1 MRHSVRMPFWL
12 LATMLLLQF
21 CLIMLFSTVANT
33 QSTTVPLIIE
43 GNVPMIDLEFVRPD
57 GSTQTGR
64 FLVDSGGGGFILS
77 NNLAK
82 AIGLKPSGPS
92 FTEEAVLTPAPAPV
106 VRVGGM
112 PLDLKGA
119 AVFIQGPDRLNSR
132 DAADGLFPGHVLE
145 RYHVIFDYPG
155 HKFTL
160 AAPGSLKPRGNAV
173 PSPLNRV
180 NGFPRVE
187 VAIGDQKVG
196 MLLDTG
202 ASFTMISR
210 KAMDEWRSS
219 APNPWPHHNG
229 AVGAANMA
237 IQNDDVRPMVRIP
250 EIRLGDYVIRGAGAV
265 ARPEGT
271 FEKGMSSSM
280 VAPILGALAGNVL
293 RQFRVEID
301 YAAGVVYFERAEDAE
316 PHDLDMVGLIFGS
329 TADNSLVVSGIS
341 SEADQ
346 VVRNQVKVGDRLLS
360 VDGVAVSRFSLMQ
373 IVDRL
378 RGKPGDEKKLELE
391 HEGKPYQIQA
401 RVTRIM

>member
-1 MRHSVRMPFWL
+1 MPFWL
-12 LATMLLLQF
+12 LAAMVVRQLCLL
-21 CLIMLFSTVANT
+21 MLFSIVAT
-33 QSTTVPLIIE
+33 AQSTTVPLIVE

-57 GSTQTGR
+57 GSTQAGR
-64 FLVDSGGGGFILS
+64 FAVDSGGGAFILS
-77 NNLAK
+77 NQLAK

-92 FTEEAVLTPAPAPV
+92 FTEEAVFAPAPAPV

-112 PLDLKGA
+112 PLDLNGA
-119 AVFIQGPDRLNSR
+119 KVAIQLSPDRLDSR
-132 DAADGLFPGHVLE
+132 DAVDGLFPGHVLE

-160 AAPGSLKPRGNAV
+160 ATPGSLKPRGNAV
-173 PSPLNRV
+173 PAPLKRV

-187 VAIGDQKVG
+187 VAIGDRKVG

-210 KAMDEWRSS
+210 KAMDEWSAS
-219 APNPWPHHNG
+219 APNPWPRRNG

-237 IQNDDVRPMVRIP
+237 EKNDAVRPMVRIP
-250 EIRLGDYVIRGAGAV
+250 EIRLGDYVIRNAGAV

-271 FEKGMSSSM
+271 YETRMSSYM

-316 PHDLDMVGLIFGS
+316 PHDLDMVGLIFGETS
-329 TADNSLVVSGIS
+329 DNSLVVSGIS

-346 VVRNQVKVGDRLLS
+346 ALRNQVKVGDRLLS
-360 VDGVAVSRFSLMQ
+360 VDGVSVSSFSLMQ

-378 RGKPGDEKKLELE
+378 RGKSGDEKKLELE
-391 HEGKPYQIQA
+391 HEGKRYQIQA